1 MHCLEHIL
9 FVTSIAVEKD
19 EISKAELSRVIGG
32 LLRASLGYVPAGEE
46 PKEAVELSEHLGRR
60 FEYLIHPGGIKEGED
75 N

>member
-9 FVTSIAVEKD
+9 FVTSLAVEKD
-19 EISKAELSRVIGG
+19 EIGKAELSRVLGG
-32 LLRASLGYVPAGEE
+32 LLRASLGYVPQGEE
-46 PKEAVELSEHLGRR
+46 PKEAVELSEQLGRR